1 MQKLSTDLD
10 ERTLR
15 FDGVSILEPE
25 LIARALVRGVPPSM
39 LRVRA
44 PSPEIES
51 FNAQVAEQDR
61 IRLDVPEPVSLD
73 MAWRLPEEY
82 RTLNLENRIVS
93 TFLKRQDE
101 LLRKYGVEKYDEAVM
116 RIAAEV
122 EQIEK
127 RGMTEFMRTIIY
139 VLDTF
144 REKGIIWGVGR
155 GSSCACYILYVL
167 GLHSV
172 DCVLHEIPLE
182 EFFHD

>member
-15 FDGVSILEPE
+15 FDGVSILSPE

-39 LRVRA
+39 LRVREV
-44 PSPEIES
+44 SPEIES

-61 IRLDVPEPVSLD
+61 IRLDAPEPVALD
-73 MAWRLPEEY
+73 MEWRLPENY
-82 RTLNLENRIVS
+82 RMLNLENRIVGTFMS
-93 TFLKRQDE
+93 RSDEFLK
-101 LLRKYGVEKYDEAVM
+101 KYGVEKYDEAVL
-116 RIAAEV
+116 RIQAEY
-122 EQIEK
+122 EQIEQ
-127 RGMTEFMRTIIY
+127 RGMVEFMRTIIY

-144 REKGIIWGVGR
+144 REKGIVWGVGR
-155 GSSCACYILYVL
+155 GSSCACYILFVL
-167 GLHSV
+167 GLHAV